1 MDNWNTRES
10 LLLRASD
17 PDDHEAF
24 EEFVYYYKNF
34 ISMVFVKMGVNDSHV
49 DDLKQ
54 DLLVKLWR
62 DISKFDSTRENSNF
76 RGWLSVVIRHEVYRF
91 FRKSKKNQTDELPD
105 NHLNLSEE
113 SEVDKMIEDEWKAY
127 VTSLAVEKVKS
138 YFDGN
143 ALKVF
148 YLTLEGKNAA
158 AIAEELDMSENSV
171 YVLRSRVKAR
181 FQSEIR
187 QLRMFLEN
195 HQ

>member
-17 PDDHEAF
+17 PDNHEAF

-34 ISMVFVKMGVNDSHV
+34 ISMVFSKLGVQQSQI
-49 DDLKQ
+49 DDLRQ
-54 DLLVKLWR
+54 DLLIKLWK
-62 DISKFDSTRENSNF
+62 DIGKFDSTRENSNF
-76 RGWLSVVIRHEVYRF
+76 RGWLSVVMRHEVYRF
-91 FRKSKKNQTDELPD
+91 FRKNKSDKKELSDTDLD
-105 NHLNLSEE
+105 LSQE
-113 SEVDKMIEDEWKAY
+113 SEIDQMIEKEWKAY
-127 VTSLAVEKVKS
+127 VTSLAVEKIKAH
-138 YFDGN
+138 FDGN

-158 AIAEELDMSENSV
+158 AIAVELEMSENSV

-181 FQSEIR
+181 FQGEIR
-187 QLRMFLEN
+187 QLRSLLEN

>member
-24 EEFVYYYKNF
+24 EEFVNYYKNF
-34 ISMVFVKMGVNDSHV
+34 ITMVFSKLGVNNSQI
-49 DDLKQ
+49 DDLRQ
-54 DLLVKLWR
+54 DLLLKLWR
-62 DISKFDSTRENSNF
+62 DIGKFDSTRENSNF

-91 FRKSKKNQTDELPD
+91 FRKSNRNPSDELPD
-105 NHLNLSEE
+105 NHINLSEE
-113 SEVDKMIEDEWKAY
+113 SEVDKMIESEWKAY

-138 YFDGN
+138 AFDGN

-158 AIAEELDMSENSV
+158 EIAEDLEMSENSV
-171 YVLRSRVKAR
+171 YVLRSRVKSR
-181 FQSEIR
+181 FQSENR

>member
-34 ISMVFVKMGVNDSHV
+34 ISMVFGKLGVTESQI
-49 DDLKQ
+49 DDLRQ

-62 DISKFDSTRENSNF
+62 DIGKFDSTRENSNF
-76 RGWLSVVIRHEVYRF
+76 RGWLSVVMRHEVYRF
-91 FRKSKKNQTDELPD
+91 FRKNKKNLKDELPD
-105 NHLNLSEE
+105 NHINLSEE
-113 SEVDKMIEDEWKAY
+113 SEVDKMIEEEWKAY

-158 AIAEELDMSENSV
+158 EIADVLDMSENSV
-171 YVLRSRVKAR
+171 YVLRSRVKSR

-187 QLRMFLEN
+187 QLRMVLEN
-195 HQ
+195 HK